1 MKYKAGV
8 KAGKL
13 ANGLELGKGKVV
25 HVLDGQYSL
34 CGQTAARA
42 WAERELADVTCA
54 KCIKKL
60 RKELTVSTLLNGV
73 DEMTYSDELYIES
86 KGEK

>member
-1 MKYKAGV
+1 MGNKQIKYRAAV

-13 ANGLELGKGKVV
+13 ANVLELGKGKVV

-42 WAERELADVTCA
+42 WAEREMNEVTCV
-54 KCIKKL
+54 KCVKKL
-60 RKELTVSTLLNGV
+60 RKELTMRTLLNGV
-73 DEMTYSDELYIES
+73 DEML
-86 KGEK
+86 KEKEGKK

>member
-1 MKYKAGV
+1 MKYRAGV

-25 HVLDGQYSL
+25 HIIDGQYSL
-34 CGQTAARA
+34 CGQSPARA
-42 WAERELADVTCA
+42 WAERELNQASCA

-60 RKELTVSTLLNGV
+60 RKEITMRNLLNGV
-73 DEMTYSDELYIES
+73 DEMTLSDELYLES